1 MLLELYFV
9 SGILLFAVIALAMA
23 AEHRFAGHFFHRE
36 SISLRLSRRFEQA
49 HPDLCDSRDSFYTFF
64 RRDRLHT
71 K

>member
-1 MLLELYFV
+1 MV
-9 SGILLFAVIALAMA
+9 

-49 HPDLCDSRDSFYTFF
+49 HPDFCDSRDTFYTFF